1 MNLPGGAPARRRP
14 FPHPEAG
21 ENHGITAKGVMS
33 GALPQAGDLVL
44 QKQMIKGLTAGALK
58 Y

>member
-1 MNLPGGAPARRRP
+1 MVVALIPLLT
-14 FPHPEAG
+14 
-21 ENHGITAKGVMS
+21 ITM
-33 GALPQAGDLVL
+33 VL